1 VVTLASIRVHGQVC
15 AALVSALEVR
25 ARHRYRDRRRRP
37 GPASP
42 TLPRTRW
49 PLTARDAGGAPPK
62 WAGARS
68 RKERSVSACS
78 SLVTCREFDMR
89 AEAVGERGERSRVR
103 TCLAACRLFP
113 R

>member
-49 PLTARDAGGAPPK
+49 PLTARDAGGAPRSGP
-62 WAGARS
+62 APGPARS
-68 RKERSVSACS
+68 GQCP
-78 SLVTCREFDMR
+78 
-89 AEAVGERGERSRVR
+89 RVH
-103 TCLAACRLFP
+103 P
-113 R
+113 W